1 MAAQRLEI
9 CGLLDLRIWF
19 CLLIS
24 CGSCLAQKDCTG
36 VNCPLLEN
44 CIEEVLEPEACCAS
58 CMQYGCECEGYQ
70 YYDCVNGGFRDGKVP
85 EGSSYFVDFGSTE
98 CACPSGGGKISCYFI
113 PCPELPQNCIE
124 VLEPVEGCQHC
135 AKVGCLHDSQKYTA
149 GHTFHMPPCK
159 VCHCPNSGG
168 ELMCYALPDCDP
180 AQEMKTV
187 YPKINENEEPV
198 RHYDDQY
205 SYDQE
210 PPDNEHFLKGSSKQS
225 KEDGPLNRRQQKSA
239 IRNLDIDDDENEDYD
254 YKENHVI
261 PNSPHGPFYTTK
273 APDIISITPVNTT
286 AEYIALAKEGKDTW
300 EEGELQREQ
309 ITKKIML
316 EEKIE
321 SMENKEEQTDPM
333 FPKVK
338 FSLTKQPPIAV
349 KEDDNAVP
357 NKQPQSLFYYFFD
370 EEEDTN
376 SIKLSPNLDEGN
388 AGHNISYHFVQTI
401 HPSDPSS
408 LTSAAPYPSASEGAN
423 PPTGNVSE
431 EEAKYSNDDLGT
443 SRFTTAATSGF
454 TTAATSSPT
463 PSWHLNYSSTGS
475 EKPTVKEGDDVIE
488 SCCATGQQWAANN
501 SQCFDIPVRSL
512 DSATCR
518 IAQKQ
523 CCVSYMEERSCLVGI
538 NFAKENE
545 DCYANPNDVCG
556 ADIFTKC
563 CDCCMLGIIF
573 RSQYGICEEKPS
585 LRYPCSQAYFSCCEW
600 AEDITHFPV
609 KRWLKPKPRPE
620 PPLVPD
626 QVLETENLKEALSL
640 SEEEAEFNFIT
651 DDELNECSMYPGQL
665 CQHFCIKTTELYECT
680 CFPGYILQADGRT
693 CKSEYE
699 DEGNSFAEVTM
710 TEVSQTG
717 ISPEMDHCGDA
728 SPCMHYC
735 SQIGGNIICTCFSGY
750 RLMPDH
756 FSCEDVNECIMDSHN
771 CSREESCE
779 NIQGSFQCVPAKI
792 CEIGFIRN
800 ANDKCVDINECLL
813 ASQNCKFGEIC
824 INTIGSFRCQKT
836 IVCGTGYEQMDDH
849 CQDIN
854 ECERNDHNCA
864 VNYECQNTPG
874 SFHCRPKMRCSEG
887 FLQDSHGICHDINEC
902 TALDR
907 PCKPGFN
914 CINTVGS
921 YSCQRNV
928 ITCGRGYHTNPD
940 GTHCIDVDECQ
951 SGVHQCGEG
960 QVCQNIPGN
969 YRCDCKSGY
978 QYNSLSR
985 TCIDV
990 NECWRY
996 PGRLCAHTCENTPGS
1011 YYCTCSTGFKL
1022 TPDGKNCEDI
1032 NECENNLCGQEC
1044 ANIYG
1049 SYQCYCRQGY
1059 HLTELDGHSCEDID
1073 ECAQSGGTLCTFR
1086 CVNVPGSYNCACPE
1100 VGYTMSP
1107 NGRTC
1112 RDIDECAIAT
1122 HNCTSTE
1129 TCFNI
1134 QGGFR
1139 CPDVDCP
1146 PNYRKVSDMRCER
1159 MMCPNYMDC
1168 QNTPVRI
1175 TYYQLTFPTNVQI
1188 PSTIFRI
1195 APSPVYMGDS
1205 IVLTITKGNTENF
1218 FSTRKVNAYTGVV
1231 YVQRQF
1237 TASKDFLLD
1246 VEMKLWRQ
1254 GMFTSFLAKIYVFV
1268 SAHPF

>member
-1 MAAQRLEI
+1 MAAQSLEI
-9 CGLLDLRIWF
+9 FGLLDLRIWF

-58 CMQYGCECEGYQ
+58 CMQYGCKCEGYQ

-98 CACPSGGGKISCYFI
+98 CACPSGGGRISCYFI

-135 AKVGCLHDSQKYTA
+135 AKVGCLHGSQKYIA

-168 ELMCYALPDCDP
+168 DLMCYALPDCDP

-210 PPDNEHFLKGSSKQS
+210 PPDNEHFLKESSKQS

-273 APDIISITPVNTT
+273 ATDIISITPVNTT
-286 AEYIALAKEGKDTW
+286 DEYIELEKEGKDTW
-300 EEGELQREQ
+300 GEGELQREQ
-309 ITKKIML
+309 ITEKIML

-357 NKQPQSLFYYFFD
+357 NKQPQSLSYYLFD

-376 SIKLSPNLDEGN
+376 SIKLSPDLDEGN
-388 AGHNISYHFVQTI
+388 AGHNISYHFAQTI
-401 HPSDPSS
+401 HPSDPSL
-408 LTSAAPYPSASEGAN
+408 LTSVAPYPSTSEGAN
-423 PPTGNVSE
+423 PPTGYVSE
-431 EEAKYSNDDLGT
+431 EEAKYSNDDLSA
-443 SRFTTAATSGF
+443 SRFTTAATSGS
-454 TTAATSSPT
+454 TTPATSSPT

-475 EKPTVKEGDDVIE
+475 EKPTVKEVDDVIE
-488 SCCATGQQWAANN
+488 SCCTTGQQWAANN

-585 LRYPCSQAYFSCCEW
+585 LGYPCSQAYFSCCEW

-665 CQHFCIKTTELYECT
+665 CQHFCIKTTESYECT
-680 CFPGYILQADGRT
+680 CFPGYILQTDGRT

-699 DEGNSFAEVTM
+699 DEGNSFAEVKT
-710 TEVSQTG
+710 TEVSRTG
-717 ISPEMDHCGDA
+717 ISPEMDRCGDA

-735 SQIGGNIICTCFSGY
+735 TQIGGDIICSCFSGY
-750 RLMPDH
+750 RLMPDN

-779 NIQGSFQCVPAKI
+779 NTQGSFQCVPAKI
-792 CEIGFIRN
+792 CENGFIRN
-800 ANDKCVDINECLL
+800 ANDKCVDINEC
-813 ASQNCKFGEIC
+813 
-824 INTIGSFRCQKT
+824 
-836 IVCGTGYEQMDDH
+836 
-849 CQDIN
+849 
-854 ECERNDHNCA
+854 ERNNHNCA

-874 SFHCRPKMRCSEG
+874 SFSCRPKMRCSEG

-907 PCKPGFN
+907 PCKPAFN

-928 ITCGRGYHTNPD
+928 ITCGRGYHSNPD

-951 SGVHQCGEG
+951 SGVHRCGEG

-969 YRCDCKSGY
+969 YRCDCQSGY
-978 QYNSLSR
+978 QINSLSR

-1112 RDIDECAIAT
+1112 RDIDECAIGT

-1139 CPDVDCP
+1139 CPGVDCP

-1168 QNTPVRI
+1168 QNTPIRI

>member
-1 MAAQRLEI
+1 MMAAQRLEI
-9 CGLLDLRIWF
+9 FGLLDLRIWF
-19 CLLIS
+19 CLLMC

-36 VNCPLLEN
+36 ITCPLLEN
-44 CIEEVLEPEACCAS
+44 CIEEVLEPQACCAS
-58 CMQYGCECEGYQ
+58 CMQAGCECKGYQ
-70 YYDCVNGGFRDGKVP
+70 YYDCVNGGFKDGKVP

-113 PCPELPQNCIE
+113 PCPELPQNCVE
-124 VLEPVEGCQHC
+124 VLEPVEGCQQC
-135 AKVGCLHDSQKYTA
+135 ARVGCLHKSQKYTA

-159 VCHCPNSGG
+159 FCYCPSSGG
-168 ELMCYALPDCDP
+168 DLMCYALPDCDP
-180 AQEMKTV
+180 AQEMKTI
-187 YPKINENEEPV
+187 YPIIGDNEESV
-198 RHYDDQY
+198 RHYEDQY

-210 PPDNEHFLKGSSKQS
+210 PPDNVHFLKESSKQS
-225 KEDGPLNRRQQKSA
+225 KEYGPFNSRQQKSA
-239 IRNLDIDDDENEDYD
+239 IRNLDIDDAENEDYD
-254 YKENHVI
+254 SKENRVI
-261 PNSPHGPFYTTK
+261 PHSPQGPFYTTMI
-273 APDIISITPVNTT
+273 PDLVSITPMTT
-286 AEYIALAKEGKDTW
+286 TFESITLEKEGKDTW
-300 EEGELQREQ
+300 EGGAPQREQ
-309 ITKKIML
+309 NTKKRML
-316 EEKIE
+316 QENIE
-321 SMENKEEQTDPM
+321 STENKEEPTDHT

-357 NKQPQSLFYYFFD
+357 NKQPQTLFFYPFD
-370 EEEDTN
+370 ENQDTN
-376 SIKLSPNLDEGN
+376 SIKLSSDLNEGN
-388 AGHNISYHFVQTI
+388 VGRNISYQLVQTI
-401 HPSDPSS
+401 RPSDPSS
-408 LTSAAPYPSASEGAN
+408 LTSATTLPRASEDVH
-423 PPTGNVSE
+423 PPTGNAME
-431 EEAKYSNDDLGT
+431 EKAEHQYPDDDLT
-443 SRFTTAATSGF
+443 TRRFTTAATSVS
-454 TTAATSSPT
+454 TTPATPSPT
-463 PSWHLNYSSTGS
+463 PTWHHNNSSTGS
-475 EKPTVKEGDDVIE
+475 EKPTGKEADADVIE

-523 CCVSYMEERSCLVGI
+523 CCVSYMEERSCSVGI
-538 NFAKENE
+538 NFAKENA
-545 DCYANPNDVCG
+545 DCYANPHDVCG
-556 ADIFTKC
+556 ADIYTKC
-563 CDCCMLGIIF
+563 CDCCMLGMIF
-573 RSQYGICEEKPS
+573 RSQYGTCEEKPS
-585 LRYPCSQAYFSCCEW
+585 LGYPCNQAFFSCCEG
-600 AEDITHFPV
+600 AEDITHLPV
-609 KRWLKPKPRPE
+609 KRWLKPKPRAE
-620 PPLVPD
+620 TALVPD
-626 QVLETENLKEALSL
+626 QVLETESLKEAHSV
-640 SEEEAEFNFIT
+640 SEEEALFNFIT
-651 DDELNECSMYPGQL
+651 DGELNECTMYPGQL
-665 CQHFCIKTTELYECT
+665 CQHFCIKTEESYECT
-680 CFPGYILQADGRT
+680 CFPGYILQSDGRT

-699 DEGNSFAEVTM
+699 DEENNFTEAKT

-717 ISPEMDHCGDA
+717 SPVEVDRCGDA

-735 SQIGGNIICTCFSGY
+735 AHIGEDILCSCFSGY

-756 FSCEDVNECIMDSHN
+756 FSCEDVDECVMDSHN
-771 CSREESCE
+771 CSRDDSCV
-779 NIQGSFQCVPAKI
+779 NTQGSFQCVPAKI
-792 CEIGFIRN
+792 CETGFIRN

-813 ASQNCKFGEIC
+813 ATQSCKFGEIC

-836 IVCGTGYEQMDDH
+836 IICGTGYEQTDDH

-854 ECERNDHNCA
+854 ECERGNHNCA

-874 SFHCRPKMRCSEG
+874 SFRCHPKMRCSEG
-887 FLQDSHGICHDINEC
+887 FLQDSQGICHDINEC
-902 TALDR
+902 TALAH

-921 YSCQRNV
+921 YSCQRNS
-928 ITCGRGYHTNPD
+928 ITCGRGYHASPD
-940 GTHCIDVDECQ
+940 GTRCIDVDECL
-951 SGVHQCGEG
+951 SGVHRCGEG

-978 QYNSLSR
+978 QYNSRSR
-985 TCIDV
+985 TCI
-990 NECWRY
+990 
-996 PGRLCAHTCENTPGS
+996 
-1011 YYCTCSTGFKL
+1011 
-1022 TPDGKNCEDI
+1022 DI

-1059 HLTELDGHSCEDID
+1059 QLAELDGHSCEDID

-1112 RDIDECAIAT
+1112 RDIDECAIGT

-1139 CPDVDCP
+1139 CPNVDCP

-1168 QNTPVRI
+1168 QNIPVRI
-1175 TYYQLTFPTNVQI
+1175 TFYQLTFPTNVKV

-1195 APSPVYMGDS
+1195 APSPVYVGDS
-1205 IVLTITKGNTENF
+1205 IILTITKGNAENF
-1218 FSTRKVNAYTGVV
+1218 FSTRKVNAYTGIV

-1237 TASKDFLLD
+1237 TESKDFVLD

-1254 GMFTSFLAKIYVFV
+1254 GMFTSFLAKIHVFV